1 MDFHEIYGS
10 VVVIPWATIQELDG
24 LRKSTG
30 RITMTTSTSL
40 SGSKHNPA
48 NRVAKTVGVACLA
61 RQAVNWQLKMFQMA
75 NKGVWG
81 QKREECINRDTR
93 GDDSIL
99 DCARC
104 VLPFL
109 ASIFLLIRCSYFRE
123 VRGLVTVLLS
133 DDRNLS
139 VKARVYGKL

>member
-1 MDFHEIYGS
+1 MGLHETYGS

-24 LRKSTG
+24 LRKSSG

-48 NRVAKTVGVACLA
+48 NKVTRTVGVACLA

-81 QKREECINRDTR
+81 QKREECINTVSC

-104 VLPFL
+104 ASPFL
-109 ASIFLLIRCSYFRE
+109 LWALSY
-123 VRGLVTVLLS
+123 
-133 DDRNLS
+133 
-139 VKARVYGKL
+139 